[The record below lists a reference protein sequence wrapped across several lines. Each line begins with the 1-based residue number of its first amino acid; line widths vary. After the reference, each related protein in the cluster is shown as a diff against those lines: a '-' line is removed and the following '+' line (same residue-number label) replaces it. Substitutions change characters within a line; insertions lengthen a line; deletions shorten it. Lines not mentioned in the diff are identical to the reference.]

1 MKEGIPMDELKP
13 DKDGK
18 LHIKLNPDD
27 SALIVRADGTV
38 EVVSREMVE
47 TEDGYVGD
55 VEDLNKTFS
64 LVLALAASLEDETL
78 YSMIYNNLNTVLMR
92 QWDQLD
98 DKKREDIKKI
108 RQRKDDEQSDKERE
122 EKDKRVDEFRDRMN
136 RHRKGYYEDQQR
148 KMMRDLHDEAEAE
161 FMRRHGREFGSSPRK
176 KKKIRKNPLSS
187 LKGANW
193 NPYDES
199 LKAHFK
205 DYRADETNEEE
216 E

>member
-1 MKEGIPMDELKP
+1 MEEPKP
-13 DKDGK
+13 DKEGN
-18 LHIKLNPDD
+18 IRIRLNADD

-64 LVLALAASLEDETL
+64 LVLALAASLEDENL

-98 DKKREDIKKI
+98 DKKRDDIKKI
-108 RQRKDDEQSDKERE
+108 RQRKDEAQSEKERE
-122 EKDKRVDEFRDRMN
+122 EKDKRVDEFRDRMT

>member
-1 MKEGIPMDELKP
+1 
-13 DKDGK
+13 
-18 LHIKLNPDD
+18 
-27 SALIVRADGTV
+27 
-38 EVVSREMVE
+38 
-47 TEDGYVGD
+47 
-55 VEDLNKTFS
+55 
-64 LVLALAASLEDETL
+64 
-78 YSMIYNNLNTVLMR
+78 MR

-108 RQRKDDEQSDKERE
+108 RQRKDDAQSEEERE
-122 EKDKRVDEFRDRMN
+122 EKDKRIDEFRDRMN
-136 RHRKGYYEDQQR
+136 RHRKGYYEDQQK

>member
-1 MKEGIPMDELKP
+1 MEEPKP
-13 DKDGK
+13 DKEGN
-18 LHIKLNPDD
+18 IRIRLNADD

-64 LVLALAASLEDETL
+64 LVLALAASLEDENL

-98 DKKREDIKKI
+98 DKKRDDIKKI
-108 RQRKDDEQSDKERE
+108 RQRKDEAQSEKERE

-136 RHRKGYYEDQQR
+136 RHRKGYYEDQQK

>member
-1 MKEGIPMDELKP
+1 MDELKP

-64 LVLALAASLEDETL
+64 LVLALAASLEDENL

-108 RQRKDDEQSDKERE
+108 RQRKDDAQSEEERE

-148 KMMRDLHDEAEAE
+148 RMMQDLHDEAEAE
-161 FMRRHGREFGSSPRK
+161 FMRRHGREFSRPRK
-176 KKKIRKNPLSS
+176 KGIRKRKPSLSH
-187 LKGANW
+187 LKGTNW
-193 NPYDES
+193 NPYDKT
-199 LKAHFK
+199 LQANFK
-205 DYRADETNEEE
+205 DYRADTPPDEEE

>member
-1 MKEGIPMDELKP
+1 MLEKELYRINGVKTWDLKAISKLKKELDKWEVEAPVFQEFEKIKDYKYIMKEGIPMDELKP

-64 LVLALAASLEDETL
+64 LVLALAASLEDENL

-98 DKKREDIKKI
+98 DKKRDDIKKI
-108 RQRKDDEQSDKERE
+108 RQRKDEAQSEKERE

-136 RHRKGYYEDQQR
+136 RHRKGYYEDQA
-148 KMMRDLHDEAEAE
+148 K
-161 FMRRHGREFGSSPRK
+161 
-176 KKKIRKNPLSS
+176 
-187 LKGANW
+187 
-193 NPYDES
+193 
-199 LKAHFK
+199 
-205 DYRADETNEEE
+205 
-216 E
+216 

>member
-1 MKEGIPMDELKP
+1 
-13 DKDGK
+13 
-18 LHIKLNPDD
+18 
-27 SALIVRADGTV
+27 
-38 EVVSREMVE
+38 
-47 TEDGYVGD
+47 
-55 VEDLNKTFS
+55 
-64 LVLALAASLEDETL
+64 
-78 YSMIYNNLNTVLMR
+78 
-92 QWDQLD
+92 
-98 DKKREDIKKI
+98 
-108 RQRKDDEQSDKERE
+108 
-122 EKDKRVDEFRDRMN
+122 MN
-136 RHRKGYYEDQQR
+136 RHRQGYYEDQAKEKQ
-148 KMMRDLHDEAEAE
+148 KKLMRDLHDEAEAE

>member
-1 MKEGIPMDELKP
+1 MDEPKP
-13 DKDGK
+13 DKEGN
-18 LHIKLNPDD
+18 IRIRLNPDD

-38 EVVSREMVE
+38 EVVSREMSE
-47 TEDGYVGD
+47 TENGYVGD

-78 YSMIYNNLNTVLMR
+78 YAMIFNNLNHVLMK

-98 DKKREDIKKI
+98 DEKKEEITKI
-108 RQRKDDEQSDKERE
+108 RQRKDDAQSEEERE
-122 EKDKRVDEFRDRMN
+122 EKDKRIDEFKERMN
-136 RHRKGYYEDQQR
+136 RHRRGHWEEQQR
-148 KMMRDLHDEAEAE
+148 RMMQDLHDEAEQE
-161 FMRRHGREFGSSPRK
+161 FFRRHGREFMRPEKKGPRK
-176 KKKIRKNPLSS
+176 RKPS
-187 LKGANW
+187 LRNLRNVKW

-205 DYRADETNEEE
+205 DYRADEASEEE

>member
-1 MKEGIPMDELKP
+1 MDELKP

-64 LVLALAASLEDETL
+64 LVLALAASLEDENL

-136 RHRKGYYEDQQR
+136 RHRKGYYEDQQKR
-148 KMMRDLHDEAEAE
+148 MMRDLHDEAEAE
-161 FMRRHGREFGSSPRK
+161 FMRRHGREFSRPK
-176 KKKIRKNPLSS
+176 KKGIKKRKPSLSS
-187 LKGANW
+187 LKNVKW
-193 NPYDES
+193 NPYDAT
-199 LKAHFK
+199 LKANFK
-205 DYRADETNEEE
+205 DYRADTPPDEEE
-216 E
+216 

>member
-1 MKEGIPMDELKP
+1 MDELKP

-38 EVVSREMVE
+38 EVVSREMSE
-47 TEDGYVGD
+47 SENGYVGD

-78 YSMIYNNLNTVLMR
+78 YAMIFNNLNTVLMK
-92 QWDQLD
+92 QWDKLD
-98 DKKREDIKKI
+98 DAKKKEITEI
-108 RQRKDDEQSDKERE
+108 RQRKDEKQSEEERE

-136 RHRKGYYEDQQR
+136 RHRKGYYEDQQKR
-148 KMMRDLHDEAEAE
+148 MMQDLHNEAEAE
-161 FMRRHGREFGSSPRK
+161 FMRRHGREFGSSKRK
-176 KKKIRKNPLSS
+176 KRKIRKNPLSS

-205 DYRADETNEEE
+205 DYRADETSEEE

>member
-1 MKEGIPMDELKP
+1 MDELKP

-64 LVLALAASLEDETL
+64 LVLALAASLEDENL

-108 RQRKDDEQSDKERE
+108 RQRKDNAQSKEERE
-122 EKDKRVDEFRDRMN
+122 EKDKRIDEFRDRMN
-136 RHRKGYYEDQQR
+136 RHRKDYYEDQQKR
-148 KMMRDLHDEAEAE
+148 MMRDLHDEAEAE

-176 KKKIRKNPLSS
+176 KKKIRKNPLST
-187 LKGANW
+187 LKDTNW

>member
-1 MKEGIPMDELKP
+1 MDELKP

-64 LVLALAASLEDETL
+64 LVLALAASLEDENL

-98 DKKREDIKKI
+98 DKKREDIKRI
-108 RQRKDDEQSDKERE
+108 RKEKDDRQSEEERE

-136 RHRKGYYEDQQR
+136 RHRKGYYEDEQR
-148 KMMRDLHDEAEAE
+148 RQMRELHDEAEAE